1 MKAVNKQER
10 AVLAHLGGLRTEL
23 YERHFFFFCLKC
35 MNSYCC
41 LSHSPHPRAPLHTF
55 PLEVLPDPHQIR
67 NPKVTSSWNLSQD
80 LTVREWKTN

>member
-23 YERHFFFFCLKC
+23 YERHFFFFLFK
-35 MNSYCC
+35 MYEFLLLFVS
-41 LSHSPHPRAPLHTF
+41 SPQPRAPLHTF

>member
-1 MKAVNKQER
+1 M
-10 AVLAHLGGLRTEL
+10 
-23 YERHFFFFCLKC
+23 YEFLLLFV
-35 MNSYCC
+35 S
-41 LSHSPHPRAPLHTF
+41 SPQPRAPLHTF